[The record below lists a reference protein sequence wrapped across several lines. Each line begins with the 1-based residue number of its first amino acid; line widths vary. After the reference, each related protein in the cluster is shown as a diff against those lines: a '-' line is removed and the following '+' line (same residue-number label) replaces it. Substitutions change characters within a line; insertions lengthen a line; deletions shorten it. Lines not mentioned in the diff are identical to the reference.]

1 MQLLNKIYIRMYFLI
16 FALYA
21 FMNKGVAYTYLVEA
35 LLAAG
40 ILLLFLERKK
50 IELLVDK
57 KVVIVLLFIILTT
70 IYIFFG
76 ILNFSIA
83 DTIRDSLV
91 FEYAGFAF
99 ILYFFKDEADFIW
112 DKLILIYKWIPLVI
126 LLNFFI
132 ANFFTSLQ
140 SISLFGNIPLLLY
153 KNGDKSVH
161 LLVSTLLL
169 FLFTDRYSKRWLL
182 INTFLILLDMLI
194 LLSYT
199 RSGSVAYFIGL
210 ICFFLFNRGT
220 IVHPTLKSIIKWA
233 PLLLIVIIGI
243 FASIQIQADDQG
255 RVVGFSQIKDNLS
268 SIVDSDIDGNLGAN
282 KVWRLIWWAK
292 IVNES
297 FSPKYFLTGK
307 GLGMSLAGAD
317 QQSTD
322 ENVRSPHNY
331 HLTIM
336 ARYGI
341 IIFSVWLYWLWL
353 LFKPLFS
360 RKLVGKSLVLTCI
373 LLAFIINASF
383 DVYLEGPMGAFP
395 FWTFVGLLFIMEDQN
410 LSQEHS

>member
-1 MQLLNKIYIRMYFLI
+1 MQLLNKLYIKFYFLV

-35 LLAAG
+35 LLG
-40 ILLLFLERKK
+40 IGVLLLFLNRKQVE
-50 IELLVDK
+50 IIVEK
-57 KVVIVLLFIILTT
+57 KALIVLFFILLTT
-70 IYIFFG
+70 LYIFFG
-76 ILNFSIA
+76 VFKYSIA

-91 FEYAGFAF
+91 FEYGCFALIF
-99 ILYFFKDEADFIW
+99 YFFKAEKDFIW
-112 DKLILIYKWIPLVI
+112 DLLILIYKWIPLVI
-126 LLNFFI
+126 LSNFLI
-132 ANFFTSLQ
+132 TNFFTSLQ
-140 SISLFGNIPLLLY
+140 TLSLFGNIPLLLY

-161 LLVSTLLL
+161 LLISTIFL
-169 FLFTDRYSKRWLL
+169 FLFSDQFSKRWLF
-182 INTFLILLDMLI
+182 INFFLILLDMLI

-199 RSGSVAYFIGL
+199 RSGSVAYFIGI
-210 ICFFLFNRGT
+210 ICFFLFNKGT
-220 IVHPTLKSIIKWA
+220 IVNPALKSIIKYA

-255 RVVGFSQIKDNLS
+255 RVVGFGQIKDNLS

-297 FSPKYFLTGK
+297 FSPPYFFTGK

-331 HLTIM
+331 NLTIM
-336 ARYGI
+336 ARYGVI
-341 IIFSVWLYWLWL
+341 VFSVWLYWLVL

-360 RKLVGKSLVLTCI
+360 RRLMGKTLAITCM

-395 FWTFVGLLFIMEDQN
+395 FWTFVGLLFITEDQS
-410 LSQEHS
+410 LSPTNS